1 MTNFLTF
8 NDMKKILAYAAVV
21 AALLFAGIN
30 ASAQTP
36 EEKSFLGKWELTISG
51 MPDGNM
57 VIPLTVSFEDDTLKG
72 SIVTPSDEKMTFDT
86 ISVDEDV
93 LLAEFEAEG
102 FVVNLELSL
111 EEDGTLSG
119 YLMNAFSV
127 KGKKAEK
134 K

>member
-21 AALLFAGIN
+21 AALLFAGIH

-119 YLMNAFSV
+119 YLMNAFSI
-127 KGKKAEK
+127 KGKKVEK

>member
-1 MTNFLTF
+1 
-8 NDMKKILAYAAVV
+8 MKKILAFAAVV

-36 EEKSFLGKWELTISG
+36 EEKNFLGKWELTISG
-51 MPDGNM
+51 MPDGNL
-57 VIPLTVSFEDDTLKG
+57 VIPLTVTFEDDVLKG
-72 SIVTPSDEKMTFDT
+72 SIVAPGDEKMTFDT

-119 YLMNAFSV
+119 YMMNAFSV

-134 K
+134 E

>member
-1 MTNFLTF
+1 
-8 NDMKKILAYAAVV
+8 MKKALAFAAAV
-21 AALLFAGIN
+21 AAFLFAGIN

-36 EEKSFLGKWELTISG
+36 EEKSFRGKWELTISG
-51 MPDGNM
+51 MPDGKM
-57 VIPLTVSFEDDTLKG
+57 EIPLTVTYVDKALKG
-72 SIVTPSDEKMTFDT
+72 SIVTPDGETKTFDS

-93 LLAEFEAEG
+93 LLAEFASDG

-119 YLMNAFSV
+119 YMMNAFSV

-134 K
+134 

>member
-1 MTNFLTF
+1 
-8 NDMKKILAYAAVV
+8 MKKILAFTAVV
-21 AALLFAGIN
+21 VALLFAGVN

-36 EEKSFLGKWELTISG
+36 QEKSFLGKWELTISG

-57 VIPLTVSFEDDTLKG
+57 EIPLTVTYTDNALKG
-72 SIVTPSDEKMTFDT
+72 NIVTPDGETMEFES

-93 LLAEFEAEG
+93 LLAEFSADG

-119 YLMNAFSV
+119 YMMNAFTV

-134 K
+134 

>member
-1 MTNFLTF
+1 
-8 NDMKKILAYAAVV
+8 MKKIFALVAAI
-21 AALLFAGIN
+21 AALLFTNVN

-36 EEKSFLGKWELTISG
+36 EQKDFLGKWELTVSG
-51 MPDGNM
+51 LPNNGNLTA
-57 VIPLTVSFEDDTLKG
+57 PLTISFEDNALKG
-72 SIVTPSDEKMTFDT
+72 SILTPQDEKVTFDT
-86 ISVDEDV
+86 VSVEDDV
-93 LLAEFEAEG
+93 LVAEFEAEG

-127 KGKKAEK
+127 KGKKAAEK

>member
-1 MTNFLTF
+1 
-8 NDMKKILAYAAVV
+8 MKKILAYAAVV
-21 AALLFAGIN
+21 AALLFAGIH

-119 YLMNAFSV
+119 YLMNAFSI
-127 KGKKAEK
+127 KGKKVEK

>member
-1 MTNFLTF
+1 
-8 NDMKKILAYAAVV
+8 MKKALAFAAAV
-21 AALLFAGIN
+21 AAFLFAGIN

-51 MPDGNM
+51 MPDGKM
-57 VIPLTVSFEDDTLKG
+57 EIPLTVTYVDKALKG
-72 SIVTPSDEKMTFDT
+72 SIVTPDGETKTFDS

-93 LLAEFEAEG
+93 LLAEFASDG

-119 YLMNAFSV
+119 YMMNAFSV

-134 K
+134 

>member
-1 MTNFLTF
+1 
-8 NDMKKILAYAAVV
+8 MKKILAYAAVV

-119 YLMNAFSV
+119 YLMNAFSI
-127 KGKKAEK
+127 KGKKVEK

>member
-1 MTNFLTF
+1 
-8 NDMKKILAYAAVV
+8 MKKILAYAAVV

-36 EEKSFLGKWELTISG
+36 EEKSFLCKWELTISG

-119 YLMNAFSV
+119 YLMKAFSV

>member
-1 MTNFLTF
+1 MTNFINFTE
-8 NDMKKILAYAAVV
+8 MKKILALAASI

-36 EEKSFLGKWELTISG
+36 QEKSFLGKWELTISG

-57 VIPLTVSFEDDTLKG
+57 EIPLNVTFANDKLQG
-72 SIVTPSDEKMTFDT
+72 SIVTPDGETMNFES

-93 LLAEFEAEG
+93 LLAEFSADG

-119 YLMNAFSV
+119 YMMNAFTV

-134 K
+134 